1 MGMGPTGA
9 YLSHAQQV
17 MGQQTFGQNY
27 PRTHWGSSGDATHG
41 QSGPFNAEHIG
52 DPYGGHAP
60 GSMPFLQQSVQGVP
74 ASRMPNLQSEHDP
87 PEPQWQVSQHPGLSN
102 PGSQWVGSS
111 GLSQP
116 FFASQYAPQATESSA
131 GNIAPQSSH
140 FSNLSTLNGEPGGG
154 RPGLQPMHGSFPTP
168 SVGSMD
174 NGQSSM
180 GYPLARNH
188 SQQGA
193 SFQQPGFSDP
203 TATAHSSQG
212 YQSQPSTSHGQYHST
227 SMARAQSGPG
237 FASLGFPAVPDA
249 HGNAHQYQ
257 NPLVQVGA
265 RQYLPQQQASHHD
278 MAHQYHPGVPTGHQ
292 NQGSGAPAATSSR
305 IATSDSQFVSGP
317 WASSTGTPSISG
329 PGQPSKQG

>member
-1 MGMGPTGA
+1 MA
-9 YLSHAQQV
+9 
-17 MGQQTFGQNY
+17 
-27 PRTHWGSSGDATHG
+27 HWGISGDATHG
-41 QSGPFNAEHIG
+41 QPGPFAEHIG
-52 DPYGGHAP
+52 DPYGGQAP

-74 ASRMPNLQSEHDP
+74 ASRMPNLHFEHDA

-102 PGSQWVGSS
+102 PGPHWGGSS

-116 FFASQYAPQATESSA
+116 FFASQYAPQTIESSA
-131 GNIAPQSSH
+131 GNMAPQSSH

-154 RPGLQPMHGSFPTP
+154 RPGLQSMHGSFPTH

-174 NGQSSM
+174 HGQSSM
-180 GYPLARNH
+180 GNPLARNH
-188 SQQGA
+188 SQQGG

-203 TATAHSSQG
+203 AATAHSAQG
-212 YQSQPSTSHGQYHST
+212 YQSQPSTAHGQYHST

-249 HGNAHQYQ
+249 HGNAYQYQ
-257 NPLVQVGA
+257 NPLVQAGA

-278 MAHQYHPGVPTGHQ
+278 MAHQYHSGAPTGYQ
-292 NQGSGAPAATSSR
+292 NQGSGAPASTSSR
-305 IATSDSQFVSGP
+305 ISTSDSQFVSGP

-329 PGQPSKQG
+329 QGQPSKQG